1 YGDMPDL
8 TLACDPRAAVSLV
21 DSSPSPP
28 MTQFSGRRE
37 SWAPLNLIHNR
48 ELAPHACEVANRSC
62 ELLLTRPEI
71 ARCDAKAGPRHGH
84 QAPLLDGA
92 AAARR
97 APGAARAPRGE
108 HGRGQPHRGLAGRR
122 GRGLRRH
129 VHPHVRHQGAETRY
143 LLIAWFCHPCD
154 PVHAEVPA
162 EDPMGMCAP

>member
-71 ARCDAKAGPRHGH
+71 ARCDAK
-84 QAPLLDGA
+84 DVGA
-92 AAARR
+92 AFARL
-97 APGAARAPRGE
+97 APGMGIKPHFWTAPPRLGV
-108 HGRGQPHRGLAGRR
+108 HL
-122 GRGLRRH
+122 GLR
-129 VHPHVRHQGAETRY
+129 VPPGASMAVGNRTVVWRDGEAVVFDDTYIHSSRSS
-143 LLIAWFCHPCD
+143 
-154 PVHAEVPA
+154 
-162 EDPMGMCAP
+162 GT

>member
-71 ARCDAKAGPRHGH
+71 ARCDAK
-84 QAPLLDGA
+84 DVGA
-92 AAARR
+92 AFARL
-97 APGAARAPRGE
+97 PGVQEATGAYTHFGMAVGNRTVVWRDGE
-108 HGRGQPHRGLAGRR
+108 AVVFDDTYIHTCGTRGRR
-122 GRGLRRH
+122 RG
-129 VHPHVRHQGAETRY
+129 T
-143 LLIAWFCHPCD
+143 C
-154 PVHAEVPA
+154 
-162 EDPMGMCAP
+162 